1 MTKGRI
7 TVPADAM
14 SAEEMKAII
23 EKWGADA
30 LRDSDGTDLPKT
42 DEKLADKIYGKY
54 FVVRGDN
61 EWAKANRDE
70 LQHTYLMSDFTTAT
84 EDTLKIDLMKS
95 YFKGQ
100 FEVDYDNNPKK
111 YWEVIDRTTGEVVDT
126 WSIDNDG
133 LIVIEN
139 AKCMHEYTVSFL
151 ARNIWDSTHL
161 YNARTNGW
169 DVEGHLVYSPYYPKT
184 YEFVKKRLDAWC
196 KENADVDVIRFT
208 TFIYHF
214 MLACDENG
222 DEKFVEW
229 FGYGM
234 SVSPKLIDDFEKE
247 YGYKLRAEYLVD
259 AGHYNNTFRVPT
271 KEFLDYM
278 DFVERFVS
286 KMSGELVE
294 IAHKNGKEAMMFLGD
309 SWIGTE
315 PYGEHFKDI
324 GLDAVVGSVG
334 GGVTVRMLSEIPHV
348 KYREGRFLPYFFPD
362 TFYEGNDPCIELN
375 KNWMT
380 ARRAIM
386 RKPLDRI
393 GYGGYLSLAAKFPKF
408 IDRVAEIAEEFRT
421 IYDLIDNKKPHTS
434 LKVAILNAWG
444 KKRSWMSHMVAHE
457 LWYQQIYSYQGILE
471 ALSGLPVDVAF
482 MSFEDIKGGVPDDID
497 VIINAG
503 DAYTS
508 FSGGRKWL
516 EEDVI
521 TSIRK
526 FIYNGGGFIGIGE
539 PSAVSSNGKYFQL
552 SEALGVDE
560 EIGFTLSNDK
570 RNIKA
575 VDSHFIT
582 EDVEGEI
589 DYGEGRKN
597 IYALKGTQILDIDIC
612 DRFVRDVN
620 VGEVKM
626 AVNTYGKGR
635 CFYMTGIPYS
645 FQNSRILYRAML
657 WTSNKEDEIKKSFST
672 NINTECNYYPNSNK
686 YAVVNNSDKVQETVF
701 YDVDGNSQKLTLEP
715 MEIKWI

>member
-1 MTKGRI
+1 MSRGRV

-14 SAEEMKAII
+14 PVEEMKEII

-30 LRDSDGTDLPKT
+30 LRDSDGTDLPKG
-42 DEKLADKIYGKY
+42 EGKIADKIYGKY

-70 LQHTYLMSDFTTAT
+70 LQHTYLLSDFVTAT
-84 EDTLKIDLMKS
+84 EKTLKIDLMKS
-95 YFKGQ
+95 YFKKQ
-100 FEVDYDNNPKK
+100 FEVDYESNPRK
-111 YWEVIDRTTGEVVDT
+111 YWEVIDRTTGEVVES
-126 WSIDNDG
+126 WSIDDDG
-133 LIVIEN
+133 LVVIDNTIE
-139 AKCMHEYTVSFL
+139 MHEYTVAFL
-151 ARNIWDSTHL
+151 AKNIWDSTHL

-184 YEFVKKRLDAWC
+184 QEYVKKRLDDWC
-196 KENADVDVIRFT
+196 QNNPEIDVIRFT

-259 AGHYNNTFRVPT
+259 AGHYNNTFRVPS

-315 PYGEHFKDI
+315 PYGEYFKNI
-324 GLDAVVGSVG
+324 NLDAVVGSVG

-362 TFYEGNDPCIELN
+362 TFYEGNDPTIELN
-375 KNWMT
+375 HNWMT

-408 IDRVAEIAEEFRT
+408 VERVGEIADEFRT
-421 IYDLIDNKKPHTS
+421 IYDLIDNKKPHTT
-434 LKVAILNAWG
+434 LKVALLNAWG

-471 ALSGLPVDVAF
+471 SLSGLPVDVTF
-482 MSFEDIKGGVPDDID
+482 LSFEDIKNGALEDVD

-503 DAYTS
+503 DANTS
-508 FSGGRKWL
+508 FSGGEKWL
-516 EEDVI
+516 EDGVLENV
-521 TSIRK
+521 RR
-526 FIYNGGGFIGIGE
+526 FIYNGGGFIGIGQ
-539 PSAVSSNGKYFQL
+539 PSAIYSNGKYFQL

-560 EIGFTLSNDK
+560 EIGLTLSFDK

-589 DYGEGRKN
+589 DYGHDKRN
-597 IYALKGTQILDIDIC
+597 IYAHKNTTILDIKIS

-626 AVNTYGKGR
+626 AVNEFGKGR

-657 WTSNKEDEIKKSFST
+657 WTSHKEKEIERSFST
-672 NINTECNYYPNSNK
+672 NISTECNYYPNSEK
-686 YAVVNNSDKVQETVF
+686 YAVVNNSDKTQKTVF
-701 YDVDGNSQKLTLEP
+701 YDINGNKQSLTLEP
-715 MEIKWI
+715 MEIKCI

>member
-1 MTKGRI
+1 MPKGRI

-14 SAEEMKAII
+14 PFEEMRDII
-23 EKWGADA
+23 KKWGADA
-30 LRDSDGTDLPKT
+30 LRDSDGTDLP
-42 DEKLADKIYGKY
+42 DGAMDLADKVYGKY

-61 EWAKANRDE
+61 EWAKANMDE
-70 LQHTYLMSDFTTAT
+70 LQHVYLMTDFLTAT
-84 EDTLKIDLMKS
+84 ESTLKIEIL
-95 YFKGQ
+95 KGYYEKQ
-100 FEVDYDNNPKK
+100 LAVDYDADPKK
-111 YWEVIDRTTGEVVDT
+111 YWEVIDRTTDEIIES
-126 WSIDNDG
+126 WYIDEDG
-133 LIVIEN
+133 FVIVEN
-139 AKCMHEYTVSFL
+139 TVPMHEYTLSFL
-151 ARNIWDSTHL
+151 AKNIWDSTHL

-184 YEFVKKRLDAWC
+184 QEFVKKRLDNWC
-196 KENADVDVIRFT
+196 KEHPEIDVIRFT

-214 MLACDENG
+214 MLVCDENG

-247 YGYKLRAEYLVD
+247 YGYKLRAEYIVD
-259 AGHYNNTFRVPT
+259 KGHYNNTFRVPS
-271 KEFLDYM
+271 KEFRDYM
-278 DFVERFVS
+278 DFVERFVA
-286 KMSGELVE
+286 KMSGELVK
-294 IAHKNGKEAMMFLGD
+294 IAHENGKEAMMFLGD

-324 GLDAVVGSVG
+324 ELDAVVGSVG

-362 TFYEGNDPCIELN
+362 TFYEGNDPTIELN
-375 KNWMT
+375 RNWMT

-408 IDRVAEIAEEFRT
+408 IDRVSEICDEFRT
-421 IYDLIDNKKPHTS
+421 IYDLIDNKKPHTA

-471 ALSGLPVDVAF
+471 AISGLPVDVEF
-482 MSFEDIKGGVPDDID
+482 LSFDEIKGGVPADID

-503 DAYTS
+503 DAGTS
-508 FSGGRKWL
+508 FSGGEYWQDA
-516 EEDVI
+516 DVV
-521 TSIRK
+521 TAVRS
-526 FIYNGGGFIGIGE
+526 FIYNGGGFIGIGQ
-539 PSAVSSNGKYFQL
+539 PSAANYNGKYFQL

-560 EIGFTLSNDK
+560 EIGFSLSSDK

-575 VDSHFIT
+575 VDGHFIL
-582 EDVEGEI
+582 EDCEGKV
-589 DYGEGRKN
+589 DYGHDKRN
-597 IYALKGTQILDIDIC
+597 IYAHKGTQVLDIEIS
-612 DRFVRDVN
+612 DRFIRDVN

-626 AVNTYGKGR
+626 AVNEYGKGR

-645 FQNSRILYRAML
+645 FNNSRILYRAML
-657 WTSNKEDEIKKSFST
+657 WTAHKESEAKRCFST
-672 NINTECNYYPNSNK
+672 NISTECNYYPNSNK
-686 YAVVNNSDKVQETVF
+686 YAIVNNSDKPQDTVF
-701 YDVDGNSQKLTLEP
+701 YDLNGNEQKLSLEP
-715 MEIKWI
+715 MEIRWI